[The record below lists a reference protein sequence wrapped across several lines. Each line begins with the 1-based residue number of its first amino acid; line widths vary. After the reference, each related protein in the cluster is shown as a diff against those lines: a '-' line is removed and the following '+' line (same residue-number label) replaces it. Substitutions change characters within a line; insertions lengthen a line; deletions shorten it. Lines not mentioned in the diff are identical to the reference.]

1 MILSGAMFRIVAPIV
16 ATVFV
21 FGVGYWKGHGDGE
34 AKGARLAYNA
44 AAVAAQ
50 EIVVKEVQVGKCQAE
65 VTKVN
70 EATTEQARKTVE
82 LVEVD
87 QQLRRQAEQ
96 RAIRRDADT
105 RKRLD
110 AAFSTLTELKG
121 MIDAGAFQG
130 CANDLVGSDL
140 VGMLNAALAA
150 EDGGNP

>member
-1 MILSGAMFRIVAPIV
+1 MIMSGAMFRIVAPIV

-34 AKGARLAYNA
+34 AKGVKLAYNA
-44 AAVAAQ
+44 ASVAAQ

-65 VTKVN
+65 VSKVN

-82 LVEVD
+82 MVETD

-96 RAIRRDADT
+96 RAVRRDADT

-110 AAFSTLTELKG
+110 AAFSTLGELKG
-121 MIDAGAFQG
+121 LIDAGAFKG
-130 CANDLVGSDL
+130 CADERIGDDI

>member
-1 MILSGAMFRIVAPIV
+1 MISGSLLRIVAPIV

-21 FGVGYWKGHGDGE
+21 FGAGYWKGHGDGE
-34 AKGARLAYNA
+34 AKGIKLAYNA
-44 AAVAAQ
+44 ATVAAQ
-50 EIVVKEVQVGKCQAE
+50 EIVIKEVQVGKCEAE

-82 LVEVD
+82 LVETD
-87 QQLRRQAEQ
+87 QALRRQAEQ
-96 RAIRRDADT
+96 RAVRRDAET

-110 AAFSTLTELKG
+110 AAFSTLTELRG

-130 CANDLVGSDL
+130 CASESVGSDL

-150 EDGGNP
+150 EDGGRP